1 MFRPI
6 KESNWLLL
14 ACCINFC
21 KMTSGSSTPLGE
33 VLPILNE
40 GKAHEELQVVCLKK
54 YRIKKK
60 KSKAEVKKR
69 ISLKHFLKVPLILL
83 MLNSGE
89 RN

>member
-1 MFRPI
+1 M
-6 KESNWLLL
+6 KS
-14 ACCINFC
+14 
-21 KMTSGSSTPLGE
+21 
-33 VLPILNE
+33 
-40 GKAHEELQVVCLKK
+40 
-54 YRIKKK
+54 YRLSVSKNIGLKKK